1 MPTFLTTAQ
10 EGHDLLALILPTR
23 FCNHEEPQCAGGVIT
38 LLTSVLITSQKPISH
53 GGENC
58 DSALQSDELELWFF
72 SCYIVVANSRSF

>member
-10 EGHDLLALILPTR
+10 EGHDLLALILPTK

-58 DSALQSDELELWFF
+58 DSALQSDEL
-72 SCYIVVANSRSF
+72 